1 MDEQYKFFMF
11 LPDAIKEICDENGFN
26 YSKVIRLISIFCC
39 RVGSLKTNNIEEI
52 YLHNPIND
60 KFVILLQ
67 PGILFLPNINAVFM
81 NLFEIFEK
89 ILDFDNQDKQIYFEA
104 RTKYLE
110 RKTANI
116 IGAKFKPRGEVFLN
130 SQWDD
135 MRHGENDCTLLYEN
149 YAIVFEDKSGRVN
162 RNTYKG
168 LLNSAYKD
176 SKNLVEES
184 SEQATLFANFLMKNL
199 GQKLTLKVKGGNQN
213 IIDLKKIEYVLTVGV
228 VLEETVLQNM
238 ILEGKRHSPVV
249 SIFQLNKIFQC
260 LEAEEIVDYF
270 SKRNYIEKNTFYEAD
285 EYDFLFTYLKN
296 GFNTSEKIYIEADKK
311 EKLFIPYTEEKITRA
326 DLEREKWFQ
335 VILNS
340 VIGQAKEEW
349 LDTVISLLGI
359 PPIVQKQIIR
369 DIFKKKKME
378 LKDNIKYRDKVVI
391 VELLDYYDYETEKEI
406 EDGIKNYLGFS
417 EVIYIAFTEKFEHII
432 VKLMK

>member
-1 MDEQYKFFMF
+1 
-11 LPDAIKEICDENGFN
+11 
-26 YSKVIRLISIFCC
+26 
-39 RVGSLKTNNIEEI
+39 
-52 YLHNPIND
+52 
-60 KFVILLQ
+60 
-67 PGILFLPNINAVFM
+67 M

-89 ILDFDNQDKQIYFEA
+89 IIDFDNQDKQIYFEA

>member
-60 KFVILLQ
+60 KFVILLE

-89 ILDFDNQDKQIYFEA
+89 IIDFDNQDKQIYFEA

-213 IIDLKKIEYVLTVGV
+213 IIDLKNKNVLRLLGEVGLFKIIFGKFTPTGMREVGSMGIQSV
-228 VLEETVLQNM
+228 REEKTQDILIVKFSAETGMVIETFLYFQKGMGKLLYTYFQNEQM
-238 ILEGKRHSPVV
+238 LYKNV
-249 SIFQLNKIFQC
+249 SEL
-260 LEAEEIVDYF
+260 
-270 SKRNYIEKNTFYEAD
+270 IEKT
-285 EYDFLFTYLKN
+285 
-296 GFNTSEKIYIEADKK
+296 G
-311 EKLFIPYTEEKITRA
+311 
-326 DLEREKWFQ
+326 
-335 VILNS
+335 
-340 VIGQAKEEW
+340 
-349 LDTVISLLGI
+349 
-359 PPIVQKQIIR
+359 
-369 DIFKKKKME
+369 
-378 LKDNIKYRDKVVI
+378 
-391 VELLDYYDYETEKEI
+391 
-406 EDGIKNYLGFS
+406 
-417 EVIYIAFTEKFEHII
+417 
-432 VKLMK
+432 